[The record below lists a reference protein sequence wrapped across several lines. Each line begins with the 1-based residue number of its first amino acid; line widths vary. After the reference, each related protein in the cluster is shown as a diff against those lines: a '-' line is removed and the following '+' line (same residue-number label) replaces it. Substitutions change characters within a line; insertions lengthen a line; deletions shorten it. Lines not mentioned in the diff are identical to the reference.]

1 MKPQNPLFLC
11 AVLAATATSSPAQ
24 GPSYDANV
32 KLTLHLNGPNLEIH
46 WPSQSVGSGGT
57 AVFPWF
63 EVQSSTDLNHWQPV
77 GERQRGSAALP
88 GLSLSLAL
96 GTDQPLAFYRV
107 LVVQQPAAA
116 SLGSG
121 GAQVFGY
128 GDAFTQ
134 ELQRIGQISP
144 DEFAAMFPGTA
155 SYLPGITWD
164 PTTAQYWDL
173 FSADPDVVNAGKQP
187 GDRGYRSVDT
197 RLSAPELA
205 IFKQNGFVV
214 CGPPGGFSFA
224 QVFYNLF
231 FSDLPVFVSADA
243 LLEAW
248 HRTYDAML
256 EETEET
262 YLYNSVGTMLD
273 GMAAQVAAA
282 DAEVGNG
289 ALHDSLRDADW
300 FLAVARSL
308 LAGTNQP
315 SAPSVLGQ
323 DARVAQTLADIY
335 GLQLV
340 QENDFMGFCRMVDF
354 SQFEVRGHYTHS
366 ERLGRYFQ
374 CVMWLGFIDVP
385 VAGGPFER
393 CPLDARM
400 ASPRELGV
408 AIVFWRLLNQS
419 GQFQTWADMDNITS
433 AFVGWTDSLN
443 FGQLNGLL
451 AGAGIR
457 TLADVPDVATLSQLQ
472 TNIVNGALGVQN
484 IRSGWFASPFGPAAR
499 YALPQTFTVLGQKF
513 VPDSW
518 AFSQT
523 VFDSILWVENG
534 QTNKVKRRVPG
545 ALDAAFAVL
554 GNDQVVPEL
563 VEQMK
568 GTYPDTNRPHAMQF
582 RDGLPYQHNLAAA
595 RAVMDQ
601 QTPDAWDSNMYMSW
615 LACLRELSAPTT
627 DAKYPEAMRTR
638 AWAMKTLNTQLASW
652 AQLRHDTI
660 LYAKQSYTAGG
671 GACLYPTGFVEP
683 RVEFWNRLGAMAART
698 AELLA
703 GLPYQGSYTYVG
715 QPPPLVDPVTGD
727 EMPTGDWGTNT
738 VSLETIRNRQVAHLQ
753 RFAGIAARLADL
765 AAKELAQESFTAD
778 DEQFVGAEVVEFYA
792 SFGCMPRLLTYS
804 GWYPKLFYR
813 TIYWD
818 TFGFD
823 LTYGSGVHDAIVA
836 DVHTDA
842 PCLPPDPNCNPP
854 DPGSVLHEGIGRVN
868 LLLIAVDNGADR
880 FICAGPVLSHY
891 EFEVIGAPRRITD
904 DEWGDGGIL
913 DGNFPSDVAPS
924 QVEGLAPPIW
934 TTGYLVP

>member
-1 MKPQNPLFLC
+1 MVASLAL
-11 AVLAATATSSPAQ
+11 LAATVIHSLAQ
-24 GPSYDANV
+24 SASYDANI
-32 KLTLHLNGPNLEIH
+32 KLTLHLDGPNLEIH
-46 WPSQSVGSGGT
+46 WPSQSVGNGGT

-63 EVQSSTDLNHWQPV
+63 EVQRSTDLNHWQPV

-88 GLSLSLAL
+88 DLSLSLAL
-96 GTDQPLAFYRV
+96 GTDQPRAFYRLV
-107 LVVQQPAAA
+107 VVQQPALAN
-116 SLGSG
+116 LGSG
-121 GAQVFGY
+121 GAEVFGY

-134 ELQRIGQISP
+134 ALQRIGQISP
-144 DEFAAMFPGTA
+144 DEFAARFPSTA
-155 SYLPGITWD
+155 SYLPRITWD

-173 FSADPDVVNAGKQP
+173 FNVDPDVVNAGKGP
-187 GDRGYRSVDT
+187 WDRGYRCVDT
-197 RLSAPELA
+197 RLNAPALA
-205 IFKQNGFVV
+205 IFQQNGFVV
-214 CGPPGGFSFA
+214 SGPPGGASFGE
-224 QVFYNLF
+224 VFYRLF
-231 FSDLPVFVSADA
+231 CSDLPIFVSTDA

-262 YLYNSVGTMLD
+262 YLFNSVETMLD

-282 DAEVGNG
+282 DAAVGNG
-289 ALHDSLRDADW
+289 ALRDSLRDADW

-315 SAPSVLGQ
+315 PVPSVLGQ
-323 DARVAQTLADIY
+323 DARVAQTLADIH
-335 GLQLV
+335 GEQLMQV
-340 QENDFMGFCRMVDF
+340 NDFMGFCRMVDF
-354 SQFEVRGHYTHS
+354 SQFQIRGHYTHS

-374 CVMWLGFIDVP
+374 CVMWLGRIDVP
-385 VAGGPFER
+385 VAGGPFQR
-393 CPLDARM
+393 CPSEPPRM

-408 AIVFWRLLNQS
+408 AIVFWHLLNQS
-419 GQFQTWADMDNITS
+419 GQFQTWADMEKIIS
-433 AFVGWTDSLN
+433 AFVGWTDSMN

-457 TLADVPDVATLSQLQ
+457 TLADVPDITTLSQLQ
-472 TNIVNGALGVQN
+472 TNIANGALGLQN
-484 IRSGWFASPFGPAAR
+484 IRSDWFGSPIGGAAR
-499 YALPQTFTVLGQKF
+499 SALPRTFTVFGQKF

-523 VFDSILWVENG
+523 VYDSILWAQNG
-534 QTNKVKRRVPG
+534 ETNEVMRRVPG

-563 VEQMK
+563 VAQMK
-568 GTYPDTNRPHAMQF
+568 GTFPDTNRPHAMQW
-582 RDGLPYQHNLAAA
+582 RDGKPYQHNLAAA
-595 RAVMDQ
+595 RTVMDQ
-601 QTPDAWDSNMYMSW
+601 QTPDAWDSNIYMSW

-652 AQLRHDTI
+652 THLRHDTI
-660 LYAKQSYTAGG
+660 LYAKQSFTFFGL
-671 GACLYPTGFVEP
+671 CLSPTGYVEP
-683 RVEFWNRLGAMAART
+683 RVEFWHRLGRMAARM
-698 AELLA
+698 AKLIA

-715 QPPPLVDPVTGD
+715 EPPPLLDPVTG
-727 EMPTGDWGTNT
+727 EEIPTRDWGTNT
-738 VSLETIRNRQVAHLQ
+738 VPLETIRNRQVAHLQ
-753 RFAGIAARLADL
+753 HFAGIAARLADL
-765 AAKELAQESFTAD
+765 AAKELAQESFTPE
-778 DEQFVGAEVVEFYA
+778 DEQFVGAEVVEFVPPGY
-792 SFGCMPRLLTYS
+792 GGWDTVS

-818 TFGFD
+818 PDGFD
-823 LTYGSGVHDAIVA
+823 FQDGSGAKDAIVA
-836 DVHTDA
+836 DVHTDV
-842 PCLPPDPNCNPP
+842 PSLEIG

-891 EFEVIGAPRRITD
+891 EFEVIGAPRRLTD
-904 DEWGDGGIL
+904 DEWGWSDGGGIL
-913 DGNFPSDVAPS
+913 GGYFPADVDPS